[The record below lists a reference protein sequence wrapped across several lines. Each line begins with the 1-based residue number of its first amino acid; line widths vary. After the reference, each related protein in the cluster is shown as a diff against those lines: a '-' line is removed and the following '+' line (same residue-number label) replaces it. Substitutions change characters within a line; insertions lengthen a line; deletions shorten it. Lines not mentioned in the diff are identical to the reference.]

1 MPLIFD
7 SLNLMFLG
15 AVAVFAGGII
25 KANPDL
31 TKPHPDSAYG
41 QWQAKKREKVSHE
54 QSSAVAS
61 ASLARSGAD
70 DVVRRAARDAR
81 SIPPYPCARLTMPP
95 ARVSRRDPSY
105 VAEAPL
111 APVVRP

>member
-1 MPLIFD
+1 MVG
-7 SLNLMFLG
+7 LNWRKWSRGGHTSERIDHAAHLRFAQPHVLG

-41 QWQAKKREKVSHE
+41 QWQAKKQEKVSHE

-61 ASLARSGAD
+61 ASLRSSG
-70 DVVRRAARDAR
+70 
-81 SIPPYPCARLTMPP
+81 S
-95 ARVSRRDPSY
+95 
-105 VAEAPL
+105 
-111 APVVRP
+111 

>member
-15 AVAVFAGGII
+15 AVAVFAGGIV

-41 QWQAKKREKVSHE
+41 KWQAKKKREKVSHE
-54 QSSAVAS
+54 QSSAGAS
-61 ASLARSGAD
+61 ASLRSSA
-70 DVVRRAARDAR
+70 
-81 SIPPYPCARLTMPP
+81 S
-95 ARVSRRDPSY
+95 
-105 VAEAPL
+105 
-111 APVVRP
+111 

>member
-1 MPLIFD
+1 MVGLSWRNGRAAATPQNALTMPLIFD

-41 QWQAKKREKVSHE
+41 QWQAKKQEKVSHE

-61 ASLARSGAD
+61 ASLRSSG
-70 DVVRRAARDAR
+70 
-81 SIPPYPCARLTMPP
+81 S
-95 ARVSRRDPSY
+95 
-105 VAEAPL
+105 
-111 APVVRP
+111 